1 MDSWHTLD
9 HSEVLERL
17 NVDKNVGLTF
27 KEAQYRLEKYGKN
40 VLPEGK
46 KKTLL
51 DRLAEQLLD
60 PMIILLII
68 AAIISIFVGEIVEAI
83 AIIVI
88 VVLNAVIG
96 IYQEYRQKVL

>member
-1 MDSWHTLD
+1 MVVDSWHTLD

-27 KEAQYRLEKYGKN
+27 EEARNRLEKYGKN

-60 PMIILLII
+60 PMIILLILI
-68 AAIISIFVGEIVEAI
+68 HITLKSI
-83 AIIVI
+83 
-88 VVLNAVIG
+88 
-96 IYQEYRQKVL
+96 K